1 MPLILWLRTKACNI
15 CDTQSMFVS
24 WLRTYLCVLVHPDV
38 GEGKKEGSCG
48 VCGTPYGYS
57 NTDGELFKRSTVSR
71 LDMSVS
77 QFIDEYSKVCV
88 SDQCTLSIILIRRV
102 SLICL
107 TVTAHCVWTMWVL
120 WQLRIVTMT
129 EVETRKIP
137 DTSFR
142 KLER

>member
-1 MPLILWLRTKACNI
+1 MLEKEKEDHVFAEHHMDIP
-15 CDTQSMFVS
+15 TQM
-24 WLRTYLCVLVHPDV
+24 
-38 GEGKKEGSCG
+38 
-48 VCGTPYGYS
+48 GTFES
-57 NTDGELFKRSTVSR
+57 STVSR

-129 EVETRKIP
+129 EVETRKFP
-137 DTSFR
+137 DTCI
-142 KLER
+142 